1 MRMRSA
7 YVYIRSYAHGR
18 KSMAAMEDDTDESA
32 SLNEA
37 GEPELVSKNGAT
49 SVVWKWF
56 GFRPSDTHQSRIFC
70 RTCKRAVLA
79 KGGNTT
85 NLFHHL
91 KQKHFL
97 EYKKAVK
104 AREELSA
111 STSEVVRPKKMTQQ
125 TIDVALNSC
134 TPYDKSNKRWGE
146 LTNAVTHCLARDMM
160 PVQSV
165 EREGF
170 KKMLKTFE
178 PRYKLPTKKYF
189 SKVALPAL
197 YEEIRTEVSNAL
209 SSVEFFASTTDMWS
223 SRTSD
228 PYMSLTIHYVDK
240 DWKLQNKCLETSFF
254 PEDHTGENIA
264 RVLKEFVSSWNL
276 QEEKQVCVTTDNGA
290 NIVKAVALNNWTRLS
305 CFGHRLHI
313 AIERSVKDPRIE
325 RAVGVGKKIV
335 AAFGHSWKRQRALQ
349 AAQKELGLP
358 EHKLITECC
367 TRWGSK
373 QRMIQRLL
381 EQEKAITQVLAADK
395 TTRHLMLTWQDIE
408 VLDSVS
414 TALSP
419 LLEFTDAFSAEEY
432 VTISCVKPVLQMF
445 NNDMLKVKEGD
456 TELTKDIKTA
466 ILDYMNKSY
475 KDSVTEG
482 LVNMASFLDPRF
494 HTEYFSESESEAIK
508 VQVMSE
514 LEHLVPHQGSTA
526 TCFSETPHTSTGDQT
541 SQGAVKKQ
549 KKSLGSFLKGPVSGK
564 IEVTGERLSSELS
577 SYVNSPPADS
587 ECDPLSWWKV
597 HTVNF
602 PHISRLARKYL
613 CIPATSSASERL
625 FSTGGNVVT
634 CQRSSLKPA
643 SVNMLVFLTK
653 NLKT

>member
-1 MRMRSA
+1 
-7 YVYIRSYAHGR
+7 
-18 KSMAAMEDDTDESA
+18 
-32 SLNEA
+32 
-37 GEPELVSKNGAT
+37 
-49 SVVWKWF
+49 
-56 GFRPSDTHQSRIFC
+56 
-70 RTCKRAVLA
+70 
-79 KGGNTT
+79 
-85 NLFHHL
+85 
-91 KQKHFL
+91 
-97 EYKKAVK
+97 
-104 AREELSA
+104 
-111 STSEVVRPKKMTQQ
+111 MTQQ

-160 PVQSV
+160 PIQSV
-165 EREGF
+165 EIEDF
-170 KKMLKTFE
+170 KKMLKMLD

-240 DWKLQNKCLETSFF
+240 DWKLQNKCLETCFF

-264 RVLKEFVSSWNL
+264 RVLKEFLSSWNL
-276 QEEKQVCVTTDNGA
+276 QEEKQMCVTTDNGA

-305 CFGHRLHI
+305 CFGHCLHI

-408 VLDSVS
+408 VLDSVR
-414 TALSP
+414 TALNP

-475 KDSVTEG
+475 KDSVTER

-526 TCFSETPHTSTGDQT
+526 TGFSETLHTSTGDQT

-564 IEVTGERLSSELS
+564 MEVTAERLSSELR
-577 SYVNSPPADS
+577 SYVNSPPA
-587 ECDPLSWWKV
+587 
-597 HTVNF
+597 
-602 PHISRLARKYL
+602 
-613 CIPATSSASERL
+613 
-625 FSTGGNVVT
+625 
-634 CQRSSLKPA
+634 
-643 SVNMLVFLTK
+643 
-653 NLKT
+653 

>member
-1 MRMRSA
+1 
-7 YVYIRSYAHGR
+7 
-18 KSMAAMEDDTDESA
+18 MAAMEDDTDESA

-49 SVVWKWF
+49 LVVWKWF
-56 GFRPSDTHQSRIFC
+56 GFRPSDTHQSTIFC
-70 RTCKRAVLA
+70 RTCKQAVVA

-85 NLFHHL
+85 NLFYHL

-125 TIDVALNSC
+125 TIDIALNSC

-160 PVQSV
+160 PIQSV

-170 KKMLKTFE
+170 KKMLKTFD

-197 YEEIRTEVSNAL
+197 YEESRTEVSNAL

-228 PYMSLTIHYVDK
+228 PDMSLTIHYVDK
-240 DWKLQNKCLETSFF
+240 DWKLQNKCLET
-254 PEDHTGENIA
+254 T
-264 RVLKEFVSSWNL
+264 RVLKEFLSSWNL
-276 QEEKQVCVTTDNGA
+276 QEENQVCVTTDNGA

-373 QRMIQRLL
+373 QRMIQQLL

-395 TTRHLMLTWQDIE
+395 TTRHLMLTWQDTE

-419 LLEFTDAFSAEEY
+419 LLEFTDVFSAEEY

-482 LVNMASFLDPRF
+482 LVNIASFLDPRF
-494 HTEYFSESESEAIK
+494 HSEYFSESESEAIK

-514 LEHLVPHQGSTA
+514 LKHLVPHQGSTA
-526 TCFSETPHTSTGDQT
+526 IGFSETPHTSTGDQT
-541 SQGAVKKQ
+541 NQGAF
-549 KKSLGSFLKGPVSGK
+549 FLKGPVSGK
-564 IEVTGERLSSELS
+564 IEVTAERLSSELS